1 MGLQIPGESFY
12 WVSRSHRFRVPWLLR
27 HVEPPWAALPA
38 PSNTNPP
45 SFLLSSNPPKRIHLE
60 SASQSWHLSVNP
72 KSWQTLSYHQ
82 FSSIVQLC
90 PTLCDPCTAAC
101 QASLSITNSQSLLK
115 LTSIKLVMPSNY
127 LILRHPLLLLP
138 SIFPSIRILSNE
150 SVLCNR

>member
-82 FSSIVQLC
+82 FSSVVQLC
-90 PTLCDPCTAAC
+90 PTLCDPMYC
-101 QASLSITNSQSLLK
+101 S
-115 LTSIKLVMPSNY
+115 MPGFAVHHQLPELAQTHVHQVSDA
-127 LILRHPLLLLP
+127 IQPSHPLMSP
-138 SIFPSIRILSNE
+138 SPPTFNLSQQQDLFQ
-150 SVLCNR
+150 SVSSSY